1 MINLPDLK
9 SANVAGKRVFLRL
22 DLDVPRSERGVI
34 DTTRIDAGFP
44 TLEFLLASG
53 AEVIIGSHLGRPNG
67 FDENLTLRGIGLAI
81 AGRLDVPLELFKDE
95 NLNSLKAFKISD
107 KVTLLENL
115 RFHAEEE
122 QNDPEF
128 SKKLAALSDI
138 YVNEAFAVSHR
149 NHASIAG
156 VPKLLP
162 HFAGIR
168 LQKEVEE
175 LSKVLEN
182 PTRPLV
188 VVIGGA
194 KIETKLPLVNK
205 MLESADKVLVGGEIA
220 AEISSF
226 EMPNEKLVVAQL
238 NVEKTDIMEESIKRF
253 GEELKTAR
261 TIVWNGPMGEISKEV
276 NKSLLS
282 EIGTKEIAFLI
293 SQSNAHTIV
302 GGGDTVGFLNKH
314 GLLHKFSFV
323 STGGGAMLAFLS
335 GLPLPGLQALLGN

>member
-9 SANVAGKRVFLRL
+9 SANIKGKKVFLRL
-22 DLDVPRSERGVI
+22 DLDVPRSEHGFI

-44 TLEFLLASG
+44 TLEFLLAGG
-53 AEVIIGSHLGRPNG
+53 ADVIIGSHIGRPNG

-81 AGRLDVPLELFKDE
+81 AGRLEVSSELFKDE
-95 NLNSLKAFKISD
+95 DLNSLKAFKIGE

-115 RFHAEEE
+115 RFHVEEE

-128 SKKLAALSDI
+128 SKKLALLAGV

-162 HFAGIR
+162 HFAGFR
-168 LQKEVEE
+168 LQREVDE
-175 LSKVLEN
+175 LSKVIEN
-182 PTRPLV
+182 PARPLV

-226 EMPNEKLVVAQL
+226 EKPNGKLIVAQL
-238 NVEKTDIMEESIKRF
+238 NIEKTDILEESIRRF

-282 EIGTKEIAFLI
+282 EVGTKEIAFLI
-293 SQSNAHTIV
+293 SQSNAHTVV

-335 GLPLPGLQALLGN
+335 GVKLPGIEALRQ